1 MIIYLNGKL
10 LNVPEEHSTLAAL
23 LEWQNVPTKATAV
36 AVNNKIVRRN
46 DWPFH
51 RLQSEDQVTVINAA
65 FGG

>member
-10 LNVPEEHSTLAAL
+10 LNVPEEHNTLAAL
-23 LEWQNVPTKATAV
+23 LEWQNIPTKATAV

-51 RLQSEDQVTVINAA
+51 LLKNDDQVTVINAA